1 MIRGEELKANRFYNP
16 SMSSAA
22 GNRERQAIE
31 MRVTARQIFERAL
44 GESSIDRA
52 FERHVSCERGV
63 LRICEDLYDLHS
75 YNRVLVVSIGKA
87 AHTMVSALAV
97 QAGDNFEGIVAS
109 SVLPSSQAR
118 GFRYFHGGHPTPNE
132 ESIRAAEAMLKSLMA
147 QNPASLVIF
156 MLSGGGSSIAEKPID
171 DEISVQDLIATYRVL
186 VHSGA
191 PIAEINAIR
200 KHLSAI
206 KGGRLAQ
213 AALAARQV
221 SILVSDVPDSMPD
234 ALASGPTMPDSTSVE
249 DCYAIAAKHRM
260 IEQFPAPV
268 RELFQRHALEETP
281 KSDDPAF
288 HRSRW
293 WTVLSNSTLLEA
305 STKEAERSGF
315 TVEVDNSCDD
325 WDYARAADYLLGRL
339 GESRKKSERVC
350 LLSGGEVTVKVSNG
364 GVGGRN
370 QQFALACARKIAGES
385 ITVLSAGTDGID
397 GNSSAAGAIVD
408 GTTVERARSRGLEPE
423 ASLRAFNAYPF
434 FDALGDTI
442 MTGPTGNNLR
452 DLRILLAY

>member
-1 MIRGEELKANRFYNP
+1 MAAGQNRLYNP

-22 GNRERQAIE
+22 GNRVRIAIE
-31 MRVTARQIFERAL
+31 MRVMARHLFERAL

-63 LRICEDLYDLHS
+63 LRICEDLYDLHT

-87 AHTMVSALAV
+87 AHTMVSALEI
-97 QAGDNFEGIVAS
+97 QAGDNFEGIIAS
-109 SVLPSSQAR
+109 SVQPSSQAR
-118 GFRYFHGGHPTPNE
+118 GFRYFLGGHPTPNE
-132 ESIRAAEAMLKSLMA
+132 ESIRAAEAMLKSVSA
-147 QNPASLVIF
+147 QNAASLVIF
-156 MLSGGGSSIAEKPID
+156 MLSGGGSSIVEKPID
-171 DEISVQDLIATYRVL
+171 NEISLEDLIATYRVL

-206 KGGRLAQ
+206 KGGRLAR
-213 AALAARQV
+213 AALAAQQV
-221 SILVSDVPDSMPD
+221 SILVSDVPDNTPD
-234 ALASGPTMPDSTSVE
+234 ALASGPTMPDSMSVE

-260 IEQFPAPV
+260 LEQFPASV

-293 WTVLSNSTLLEA
+293 WTVLSNSTLLDA
-305 STKEAERSGF
+305 SKNEAERHGF

-325 WDYARAADYLLGRL
+325 WDYMRAADYLLERL
-339 GESRKKSERVC
+339 RELRKKSDRVC
-350 LLSGGEVTVKVSNG
+350 LISGGEVTVKVTNG

-370 QQFALACARKIAGES
+370 QQFALACASKIAGEN

-397 GNSSAAGAIVD
+397 GNSPAAGAIVD
-408 GTTVERARSRGLEPE
+408 GTTLERARSRGLEPA
-423 ASLRAFNAYPF
+423 ASLLSYNAYPF

-452 DLRILLAY
+452 DLRILLSY

>member
-1 MIRGEELKANRFYNP
+1 
-16 SMSSAA
+16 MSSAA
-22 GNRERQAIE
+22 ANRERRAIE
-31 MRVTARQIFERAL
+31 MRVTARHLFEQAL

-63 LRICEDLYDLHS
+63 LRVCEDLYDLHS

-87 AHTMVSALAV
+87 AHTLVSALEI
-97 QAGDNFEGIVAS
+97 QAGANFEGIVAS
-109 SVLPSSQAR
+109 SVQPGSQAS
-118 GFRYFHGGHPTPNE
+118 GFRYFLGGHPTPNE
-132 ESIRAAEAMLKSLMA
+132 ESIRAAESMLKSLSA
-147 QNPASLVIF
+147 QNAASLVIF

-171 DEISVQDLIATYRVL
+171 GEISLEDLIATYRVL

-206 KGGRLAQ
+206 KGGRLAR
-213 AALAARQV
+213 AALSAQQV
-221 SILVSDVPDSMPD
+221 SILVSDVPDSTPD

-249 DCYAIAAKHRM
+249 DCHAIAAKHGLL
-260 IEQFPAPV
+260 EQFPASV
-268 RELFQRHALEETP
+268 RELFERHALEETP

-305 STKEAERSGF
+305 CKAEAERHGF
-315 TVEVDNSCDD
+315 TVEVDNGCDD
-325 WDYARAADYLLGRL
+325 WDYMRAADYLLARL
-339 GESRKKSERVC
+339 RELRKKSERVC
-350 LLSGGEVTVKVSNG
+350 LISGGEVTVKVSNG

-370 QQFALACARKIAGES
+370 QQFALACAQKIAGEN

-397 GNSSAAGAIVD
+397 GNSLAAGAIVD
-408 GTTVERARSRGLEPE
+408 GTILERANSRGLKPE
-423 ASLRAFNAYPF
+423 ASLLGFNTYPF

-452 DLRILLAY
+452 DLRILLSY

>member
-1 MIRGEELKANRFYNP
+1 
-16 SMSSAA
+16 MSSIA
-22 GNRERQAIE
+22 GNRERIVIE
-31 MRVTARQIFERAL
+31 MRVLARHLFEHAL

-75 YNRVLVVSIGKA
+75 FNRVLVVSIGKA
-87 AHTMVSALAV
+87 AHTMVSALKV
-97 QAGDNFEGIVAS
+97 QAGDDFEGIVAS
-109 SVLPSSQAR
+109 SVQPSSQAR
-118 GFRYFHGGHPTPNE
+118 GFRYFLGGHPTPNE
-132 ESIRAAEAMLKSLMA
+132 ESIRAAEAMLKSLSA
-147 QNPASLVIF
+147 QSASALVIF

-171 DEISVQDLIATYRVL
+171 DEISLEDLIATYRVL

-206 KGGRLAQ
+206 KGGRLAR
-213 AALAARQV
+213 AALGARQV
-221 SILVSDVPDSMPD
+221 SILVSDVPDNTPD

-260 IEQFPAPV
+260 PEQFPASV

-305 STKEAERSGF
+305 SKKEAERHGF
-315 TVEVDNSCDD
+315 AVDVDNSCDD
-325 WDYARAADYLLGRL
+325 WDYMRAADYLLERL
-339 GESRKKSERVC
+339 GDLRKKSERVC
-350 LLSGGEVTVKVSNG
+350 LISGGEVTVKVTNG

-370 QQFALACARKIAGES
+370 QQFALACAQKIAGAN
-385 ITVLSAGTDGID
+385 ITLLSAGTDGID
-397 GNSSAAGAIVD
+397 GNSPAAGAVVD
-408 GTTVERARSRGLEPE
+408 GTTLERARAFGLDP
-423 ASLRAFNAYPF
+423 AISLRSYNAYPF
-434 FDALGDTI
+434 FDALADTI

-452 DLRILLAY
+452 DLRILLSY

>member
-1 MIRGEELKANRFYNP
+1 
-16 SMSSAA
+16 MSSASA
-22 GNRERQAIE
+22 DRERIAIE
-31 MRVTARQIFERAL
+31 MRVTARHLFEHAL
-44 GESSIDRA
+44 SESSVDRA

-63 LRICEDLYDLHS
+63 LRVCEDLYDLHS

-87 AHTMVSALAV
+87 GHTMVSALEI
-97 QAGDNFEGIVAS
+97 QAGNNFEGIIAG
-109 SVLPSSQAR
+109 SVQPGSQVR

-132 ESIRAAEAMLKSLMA
+132 ESIRAAEAMLKSLNA
-147 QNPASLVIF
+147 QNASSLVIF
-156 MLSGGGSSIAEKPID
+156 MLSGGGSSIVEKPL
-171 DEISVQDLIATYRVL
+171 DEETSLEDLIATYRVL

-206 KGGRLAQ
+206 KGGRLAR
-213 AALAARQV
+213 AALGAQQV
-221 SILVSDVPDSMPD
+221 SILVSDVPDSTPD
-234 ALASGPTMPDSTSVE
+234 ALASGPTMPDSTSVD
-249 DCYAIAAKHRM
+249 DCYAIAGKYRLV
-260 IEQFPAPV
+260 EQFPSSV
-268 RELFQRHALEETP
+268 RELFQCYALEETP

-305 STKEAERSGF
+305 TRNEAERHGF

-325 WDYARAADYLLGRL
+325 WDYARAADYLLDRL
-339 GESRKKSERVC
+339 HELRKKSDRACVV
-350 LLSGGEVTVKVSNG
+350 SGGEVTVKVTNG
-364 GVGGRN
+364 RVGGRN
-370 QQFALACARKIAGES
+370 QQFALACAQKIAGENS
-385 ITVLSAGTDGID
+385 TVLSAGTDGID
-397 GNSSAAGAIVD
+397 GNSPAAGAIVD
-408 GTTVERARSRGLEPE
+408 GTTLCRAKLRGLEPS
-423 ASLRAFNAYPF
+423 ASLSSYNAYPF